1 MIRTQVQLTEQQIRQ
16 LRKVAARDGVSI
28 AEVIRR
34 CIDRGIGD
42 RLGDSDA
49 AYEAALRCV
58 GSFRDRDEASDVAAE
73 HDRYLEDAFE

>member
-1 MIRTQVQLTEQQIRQ
+1 M
-16 LRKVAARDGVSI
+16 

-42 RLGDSDA
+42 RAGDSDA
-49 AYEAALRCV
+49 AYEAAARCI

-73 HDRYLEDAFE
+73 HDRYLGDAFE